1 MQEDLEA
8 QAKKEAG
15 RIDEIMAEL
24 EVLDEKSGSLVNVLK
39 SYHADCRSFLER
51 GKFLQA
57 LEAAF
62 ICWAYVDAGLHLG
75 VFRMPNHM
83 RSLFTVGD

>member
-1 MQEDLEA
+1 MHDELED
-8 QAKKEAG
+8 QARKEAERVD
-15 RIDEIMAEL
+15 RIL
-24 EVLDEKSGSLVNVLK
+24 EVLEAVDGRSESLMKVLE
-39 SYHADCRSFLER
+39 SYHRDCRGFLEN

-75 VFRMPNHM
+75 AFRVPEGM
-83 RSLFTVGD
+83 RKTFTV